1 MGSARRVCV
10 SAECSQQDSVGCGG
24 MKTYQSQLALLHDVC
39 NHLSRN
45 HLWLGVAL
53 PQTVSK
59 TVVQDTQFQ
68 IAVHYDVV
76 HIVFYIRFCTY
87 LLHTSL
93 MQSNVIAGRLFCY

>member
-1 MGSARRVCV
+1 MSAGS
-10 SAECSQQDSVGCGG
+10 SQQNSVGCDG
-24 MKTYQSQLALLHDVC
+24 MKTNQSQLGLLHNMC
-39 NHLSRN
+39 NYLSKNHLQ
-45 HLWLGVAL
+45 LGVAL

-76 HIVFYIRFCTY
+76 HIVFCIRFCTY